1 MPSNVH
7 HQFEICKRGPQDMN
21 CRLGISERQGE
32 ARGAARAEA
41 HGPGPRDEAE
51 CADRVHQPHSPPH
64 VQTLSEGDN
73 RA

>member
-1 MPSNVH
+1 MFVISLEYAKEGLKIS
-7 HQFEICKRGPQDMN
+7 F
-21 CRLGISERQGE
+21 GISERQGE

-64 VQTLSEGDN
+64 VQTLSEGGTDN
-73 RA
+73 LV